1 MILKSAKLGCRFINQ
16 SYLTRLTFLRLD
28 RNRKP
33 HMESLWHPGYGKLNA
48 YRNKNTT
55 RKVLRH
61 GQIIMSK
68 NMLSAGSYHELC
80 TRSKIPSLLLSSIS
94 TKNTSRYTPT
104 TTLGSKARQTLK
116 GSPSKN
122 TYWPTREWQR
132 PFETRYDLASLV
144 ANRWECTVIL
154 KELLIITPLVG
165 LI

>member
-104 TTLGSKARQTLK
+104 TTLGSKARQT
-116 GSPSKN
+116 PSKN
-122 TYWPTREWQR
+122 IYWPTREWQR